1 MLVRLLENLGPGWAR
16 LLTVTGVLDPRDR
29 RRCTGFGR

>member
-1 MLVRLLENLGPGWAR
+1 MLQVRLLDNLGAGWAR

-29 RRCTGFGR
+29 RRGDFGP